1 MRKQSLVCDTS
12 LLLYLGRMENED
24 LLQMLFEKVYVTKQ
38 VALELDAGRLLRS
51 DTINPRLFD
60 WITLIS
66 ISQGEMDALPP
77 NRLGIGEQSVIA
89 YAKIHANCVTG
100 LDDRQARIL
109 AEHLGL
115 KVVGMIGILLKAKRA
130 GLLSSVRPF
139 LEAAQAHGF
148 RMAKELYEEAVRL
161 AGEENE

>member
-1 MRKQSLVCDTS
+1 MHKQSLVCDTS

-24 LLQMLFEKVYVTKQ
+24 LLRVLFEKVYVTEQ

-66 ISQGEMDALPP
+66 ISQEEMDTLPT

-89 YAKIHANCVTG
+89 YARIHANCVAG

-115 KVVGMIGILLKAKRA
+115 KVVGMIGILLKAKRV

-139 LEAAQAHGF
+139 LEVARAHGF
-148 RMAKELYEEAVRL
+148 RIAKELYEEAARL

>member
-1 MRKQSLVCDTS
+1 MREQSLVCDTS
-12 LLLYLGRMENED
+12 LLLYLGRMENEN
-24 LLQMLFEKVYVTKQ
+24 LLNVLFEKVYVTGQ

-66 ISQGEMDALPP
+66 ISQEEMDALPP

-89 YAKIHANCVTG
+89 YAKIHANCVVG
-100 LDDRQARIL
+100 LDDRQARVL
-109 AEHLGL
+109 AEQLSL
-115 KVVGMIGILLKAKRA
+115 KVVGVIGILLKAKRA
-130 GLLSSVRPF
+130 GLLASIRPF
-139 LEAAQAHGF
+139 LEVAQTHGF
-148 RMAKELYEEAVRL
+148 RMAKELYVEAVRL

>member
-1 MRKQSLVCDTS
+1 MHEQSLVCDTS
-12 LLLYLGRMENED
+12 LLLYLGRMENEN
-24 LLQMLFEKVYVTKQ
+24 LLHVLFEKVYVTEQ

-66 ISQGEMDALPP
+66 ISQGKIDTLPP
-77 NRLGIGEQSVIA
+77 NWLGIGEQSVIA
-89 YAKIHANCVTG
+89 YAKIHANCVAG
-100 LDDRQARIL
+100 LDDRQARVL
-109 AEHLGL
+109 AEQLSL
-115 KVVGMIGILLKAKRA
+115 KVVGVIGILLKAKRA

-139 LEAAQAHGF
+139 LEIAQAHGF
-148 RMAKELYEEAVRL
+148 RMAKELYAEAVRL

>member
-1 MRKQSLVCDTS
+1 
-12 LLLYLGRMENED
+12 MENED
-24 LLQMLFEKVYVTKQ
+24 LLRVLFEKVYVTEQ

-66 ISQGEMDALPP
+66 ISQEEMDTLPP
-77 NRLGIGEQSVIA
+77 NRLGICEQSVIA
-89 YAKIHANCVTG
+89 YARIYANCVVG

-115 KVVGMIGILLKAKRA
+115 KVVGVIGILLKAKRA

>member
-1 MRKQSLVCDTS
+1 MHKQSLVCDTS
-12 LLLYLGRMENED
+12 LLLYLGRMENEN
-24 LLQMLFEKVYVTKQ
+24 LLHALFKKVYVTEQ
-38 VALELDAGRLLRS
+38 VALELDVGRLLQS

-60 WITLIS
+60 WITLVS
-66 ISQGEMDALPP
+66 ISQGKINTLPP

-89 YAKIHANCVTG
+89 YAKMHANCVAG

-115 KVVGMIGILLKAKRA
+115 KVVGVIGILLKAKRA